1 MKIDSSECGICESCI
16 EACPQGIIEKKGYKI
31 VVNDGCDEC
40 GECIEVCP
48 VGAIQIQDKD
58 DE

>member
-1 MKIDSSECGICESCI
+1 MEINNSECGICESCI
-16 EACPQGIIEKKGYKI
+16 EVCPLGIIKKKGYK
-31 VVNDGCDEC
+31 VVIQEECDKC

-48 VGAIQIQDKD
+48 VGAIQIED

>member
-16 EACPQGIIEKKGYKI
+16 KVCPIGIIEKKGYRI
-31 VVNDGCDEC
+31 VVHEGCDKC
-40 GECIEVCP
+40 GECMEVCP
-48 VGAIQIQDKD
+48 VGAIQIED